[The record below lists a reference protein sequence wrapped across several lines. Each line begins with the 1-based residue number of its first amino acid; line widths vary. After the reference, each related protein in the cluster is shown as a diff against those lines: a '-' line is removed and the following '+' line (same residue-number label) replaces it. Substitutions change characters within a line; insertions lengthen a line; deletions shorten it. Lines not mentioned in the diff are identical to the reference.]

1 MEGFLRVTHALSLND
16 TFGVK
21 GTDSPPPGRP
31 DFAGTKR
38 SGTHVPLFF
47 PLQAYAL
54 AEALLK

>member
-38 SGTHVPLFF
+38 SGVPLLF
-47 PLQAYAL
+47 PLQADAL

>member
-1 MEGFLRVTHALSLND
+1 MKVTHALSLND

-21 GTDSPPPGRP
+21 GTDSPPPDRP

-38 SGTHVPLFF
+38 SGVPLLF
-47 PLQAYAL
+47 PLQADAL